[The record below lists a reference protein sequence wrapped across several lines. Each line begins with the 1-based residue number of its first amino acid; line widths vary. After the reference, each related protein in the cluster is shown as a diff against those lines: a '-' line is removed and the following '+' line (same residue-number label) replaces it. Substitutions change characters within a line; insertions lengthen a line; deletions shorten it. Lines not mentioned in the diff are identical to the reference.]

1 MSSNDALSPR
11 DRWARLRYAI
21 VGGLLAAPPKG
32 GELRPRLK
40 ELARQAY
47 RHPLRDE
54 EIRFGYSTLERWWYC
69 CKKATDPV
77 AALREY
83 PRSHAGRVR
92 SLTPTAIEALTAL
105 YREHPNWSAQLL
117 TDNLKAV
124 LAEREPGRGAP
135 SYSSVRRYLK
145 ARGMF
150 KRPRPKRDTE
160 GAIAAAQRLEDFEVR
175 SYESEYVLG
184 LVHADFHKGSR
195 KVLTKSGE
203 LITPVLFGAIDDR
216 SRLVCH
222 LQWYTNE
229 RAETLV
235 HGISQAFSRRGLPR
249 VLMTDNGAA
258 MKAEEFTEGLLRLGV
273 QHRPT
278 LPYSPYIN
286 GKQENFWAQ
295 VEGRLMAML
304 QGEEQLSLEL
314 LNRATHAWCEQ
325 EYHHSVHREIATT
338 PLKRYL
344 AGPTVRRDCPGS
356 EALRAAFRLQVKRRQ
371 RRSDGTVL
379 IEAQRFEIPSRYRH
393 LERVHLR
400 YARWDLSRVD
410 LLDPRT
416 DTILSAVLPLDKAAN
431 ADGERR
437 RLDPVQTD
445 PQPPPATGMAPL
457 LRQLLA
463 DYAATGLPPAY
474 LPTDSDDPK
483 DCP

>member
-1 MSSNDALSPR
+1 MSSNDPLSSR
-11 DRWARLRYAI
+11 DRWARLRFAI
-21 VGGLLAAPPKG
+21 VGPLLAAPPKC
-32 GELRPRLK
+32 GELRPLLR
-40 ELARQAY
+40 ELAKKTY
-47 RHPLRDE
+47 RHPLGDQP
-54 EIRFGYSTLERWWYC
+54 IRFGYSTLERWWYC
-69 CKKATDPV
+69 CKNAEDPV

-83 PRSHAGRVR
+83 PRSHGGRR
-92 SLTPTAIEALTAL
+92 PSLSSTAIEVLRTHYGAN
-105 YREHPNWSAQLL
+105 PNWSAQLHA
-117 TDNLKAV
+117 DNLRAV
-124 LAEREPGRGAP
+124 LLEREPDTRIP

-145 ARGMF
+145 AQGLFRRS
-150 KRPRPKRDTE
+150 KPKRDTA
-160 GAIAAAQRLEDFEVR
+160 GAIAAQQRLEQLEVR
-175 SYESEYVLG
+175 SYESEYVLA

-195 KVLTKSGE
+195 KVLTHGGE

-222 LQWYTNE
+222 LQWYSNE

-235 HGISQAFSRRGLPR
+235 HGVSQAFARRGLPR
-249 VLMTDNGAA
+249 MLMTDQGAA

-278 LPYSPYIN
+278 LPYSPYVN

-304 QGEEQLSLEL
+304 QGEPLLSLEL

-325 EYHHSVHREIATT
+325 EYHHKVHREIGTT

-356 EALRAAFRLQVKRRQ
+356 EELRAAFRMQVRRRQ
-371 RRSDGTVL
+371 RRSDGTVP
-379 IEAQRFEIPSRYRH
+379 IEGCRFEIPNRYRH
-393 LERVHLR
+393 LEKIYLR

-410 LLDPRT
+410 LVDART
-416 DTILSAVLPLDKAAN
+416 DMILSPVLPLDKATN
-431 ADGERR
+431 ADGQRR
-437 RLDPVQTD
+437 RLDPVQT
-445 PQPPPATGMAPL
+445 QLQSSSPPAGMAPL

-474 LPTDSDDPK
+474 LPTDTENPK
-483 DCP
+483 E